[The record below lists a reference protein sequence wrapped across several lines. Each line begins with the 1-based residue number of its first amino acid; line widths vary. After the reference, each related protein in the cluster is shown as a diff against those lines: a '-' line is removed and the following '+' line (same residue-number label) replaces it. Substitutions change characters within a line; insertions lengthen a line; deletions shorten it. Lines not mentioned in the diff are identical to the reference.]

1 MPATAMWIQ
10 CITVIIFVLCCSMG
24 GEDSSKFFNYLI
36 LMGNVAMTLPYM
48 FLSFAF
54 SFFKKKKEIAKPFEV
69 YKNYKSAL
77 VWSIIVTLTVG
88 FANLFTIIQPLT
100 SENKDYVA
108 VIFQISGP
116 IIFGLLAW
124 LIYRR
129 YEKNVLKKQI
139 SNIDNKIDTELE
151 KIEKAEEEVTSETIG
166 VIDIEVH
173 DDDSK

>member
-1 MPATAMWIQ
+1 
-10 CITVIIFVLCCSMG
+10 
-24 GEDSSKFFNYLI
+24 SKFFNYLI

-54 SFFKKKKEIAKPFEV
+54 SFFKKKKEIVKPFEV

-88 FANLFTIIQPLT
+88 FANIFTIIQPLT

-116 IIFGLLAW
+116 IIFGFLAW
-124 LIYRR
+124 LI
-129 YEKNVLKKQI
+129 
-139 SNIDNKIDTELE
+139 
-151 KIEKAEEEVTSETIG
+151 
-166 VIDIEVH
+166 
-173 DDDSK
+173 

>member
-1 MPATAMWIQ
+1 ML
-10 CITVIIFVLCCSMG
+10 FH
-24 GEDSSKFFNYLI
+24 SSRR
-36 LMGNVAMTLPYM
+36 
-48 FLSFAF
+48 
-54 SFFKKKKEIAKPFEV
+54 KKEIAKPFEV

-129 YEKNVLKKQI
+129 YEKNVLKNKFQI
-139 SNIDNKIDTELE
+139 L
-151 KIEKAEEEVTSETIG
+151 TIKL
-166 VIDIEVH
+166 IQNL
-173 DDDSK
+173 KK